1 VLETVEEEVSHGVVE
16 EEASDVVDPEDGE
29 VEVSEVLV
37 SLDVQLEEVSED
49 TVEVVQGVEV
59 EAAELLVSLVE
70 LAED

>member
-1 VLETVEEEVSHGVVE
+1 VLETVEEEVTHGVVE
-16 EEASDVVDPEDGE
+16 EEASDVVDTEDGE